1 MLIYIRL
8 TTVLLFIGLAWAD
21 TKTVAISYF
30 DNTSG
35 SEQYNALSKGLAD
48 MLITDLSNVKSIQ
61 IVEREKLETLLKEI
75 NLGEGKFINPNT
87 AQQLGKGLGA
97 EYILTGAFL
106 SIEPMMRIDAR
117 LVNVETGLVVKANKV
132 EGRVTD
138 FFLLENQLVEQ
149 LIRDLDLDQRAT
161 SKLKDSVSFDAI
173 FNYSK
178 SIDLFD
184 KGYTS
189 SASDLIRIIL
199 EDSPDFVY
207 ANKLYQELEKEI
219 QSKKTKLNE
228 KIKNKVSELIVD
240 PSEITYSWFT
250 QFNVLIPSL
259 TNSEKIQL
267 FDFLY
272 NKLNLKENEIVVTYD
287 STSNNNQ
294 NIGSYLSSTK
304 ITYLRVQERYADCI
318 AECEYYLDKYENINA
333 YMSDFTYKNILET
346 LEWAVEGLLNKK
358 KNVIIANQKVQEK
371 EWGFNLKLI
380 NSYVQYSNFIDSSDY
395 NNVKNLFYNW
405 IFHQN
410 VDTLSNMLQKMNT
423 DKKTTEAMTMW
434 LFGELSNDEYN
445 ELELKM
451 ELDDSLDELPN
462 LFKIALRFDD
472 EKFIKDIFLFMNKY
486 ISAISQSALIYGME
500 LEYLNYKNQKTV
512 INNTKIKS
520 ILDSMTIDGQCSMLY
535 ENLNENNDIAI
546 STSLFHEIIEC
557 LIHYEEHWSESNYLS
572 WFDMV
577 SIVNSSIRK
586 GLQSEERFKL
596 FLTSYQKRSKSEIFV
611 DGIHKKELKEIIELI
626 INYQKSIIIEGKNKL
641 RNKISRTN
649 LHVEIATIYSQYKQY
664 HDEIATR
671 ELILESKELS
681 DQKEAEQ
688 YYFLFFAHYYL
699 GNKKE
704 KEEIILLLEDKY
716 AHTEFVQGG
725 AALPSMKQMV
735 KNSNYY

>member
-1 MLIYIRL
+1 
-8 TTVLLFIGLAWAD
+8 
-21 TKTVAISYF
+21 
-30 DNTSG
+30 
-35 SEQYNALSKGLAD
+35 
-48 MLITDLSNVKSIQ
+48 
-61 IVEREKLETLLKEI
+61 
-75 NLGEGKFINPNT
+75 
-87 AQQLGKGLGA
+87 
-97 EYILTGAFL
+97 
-106 SIEPMMRIDAR
+106 
-117 LVNVETGLVVKANKV
+117 
-132 EGRVTD
+132 
-138 FFLLENQLVEQ
+138 
-149 LIRDLDLDQRAT
+149 
-161 SKLKDSVSFDAI
+161 
-173 FNYSK
+173 
-178 SIDLFD
+178 
-184 KGYTS
+184 
-189 SASDLIRIIL
+189 
-199 EDSPDFVY
+199 
-207 ANKLYQELEKEI
+207 
-219 QSKKTKLNE
+219 
-228 KIKNKVSELIVD
+228 
-240 PSEITYSWFT
+240 
-250 QFNVLIPSL
+250 
-259 TNSEKIQL
+259 
-267 FDFLY
+267 
-272 NKLNLKENEIVVTYD
+272 
-287 STSNNNQ
+287 
-294 NIGSYLSSTK
+294 
-304 ITYLRVQERYADCI
+304 
-318 AECEYYLDKYENINA
+318 
-333 YMSDFTYKNILET
+333 MSDQSYKSVLET

-358 KNVIIANQKVQEK
+358 KNAIIANQKVKEK

-380 NSYVQYSNFIDSSDY
+380 NSYVQYSDFIDSSDY

-410 VDTLSNMLQKMNT
+410 VDTLSNMLQKINT

-434 LFGELSNDEYN
+434 LLGELSNDEYN
-445 ELELKM
+445 ELALKM

-500 LEYLNYKNQKTV
+500 LEYLNYKNQKIV

-520 ILDSMTIDGQCSMLY
+520 IPDSMIIDGQCSMLY

-572 WFDMV
+572 WFDMLSV
-577 SIVNSSIRK
+577 VNSSIRK

-596 FLTSYQKRSKSEIFV
+596 FLTSYKKRSKSEIFV
-611 DGIHKKELKEIIELI
+611 DGINKKELKEIIELI

-649 LHVEIATIYSQYKQY
+649 LHVEIATIYNQYKQY

-671 ELILESKELS
+671 ELILESKEMS

-725 AALPSMKQMV
+725 AALPNMKQMV